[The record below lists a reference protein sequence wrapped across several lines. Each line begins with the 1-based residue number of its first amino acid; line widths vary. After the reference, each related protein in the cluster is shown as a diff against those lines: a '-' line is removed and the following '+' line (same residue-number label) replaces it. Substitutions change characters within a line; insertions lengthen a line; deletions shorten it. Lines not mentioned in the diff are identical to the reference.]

1 MGKENRNNKVLF
13 SGYAK
18 LHEGTYGAEVNKTI
32 GVVVIVDMSADGR
45 VIDAECTL
53 PTAVARKLVA
63 EILIGHPLAAGPERL
78 VAEIAAAFQDS
89 AMRPLIAAIRIVCSR
104 YANHVRGERTPHTI
118 PLLPE
123 LRYGNR
129 DATAS

>member
-18 LHEGTYGAEVNKTI
+18 LPEGTSGAEVNSI
-32 GVVVIVDMSADGR
+32 VGVVVIVDMNADGR
-45 VIDAECTL
+45 ILDAECTL

-89 AMRPLIAAIRIVCSR
+89 AVRPLVAAVRIVCSR
-104 YANHVRGERTPHTI
+104 YANHVRAERIPHTI
-118 PLLPE
+118 PLLPD
-123 LRYGNR
+123 LRYGSR